1 MAALAAV
8 VGRTVAAPPWR
19 QAGAGLEAVAEA
31 EVVMIKMRLA
41 EEDLLINLLVVDQV
55 IVRPV
60 ANLSLVL

>member
-1 MAALAAV
+1 MAV
-8 VGRTVAAPPWR
+8 PPWR
-19 QAGAGLEAVAEA
+19 QAGAGLEAAAEA

-41 EEDLLINLLVVDQV
+41 EEDLLIDLLVVDQV